1 MPVLVLL
8 AFIIL
13 SEPLIFSMLRNLD
26 QLKTML
32 VPRTA
37 EPMVKSIAMKLWTN
51 QTTFRFLQK
60 VC

>member
-37 EPMVKSIAMKLWTN
+37 EPMVKSIAMKL
-51 QTTFRFLQK
+51 
-60 VC
+60 